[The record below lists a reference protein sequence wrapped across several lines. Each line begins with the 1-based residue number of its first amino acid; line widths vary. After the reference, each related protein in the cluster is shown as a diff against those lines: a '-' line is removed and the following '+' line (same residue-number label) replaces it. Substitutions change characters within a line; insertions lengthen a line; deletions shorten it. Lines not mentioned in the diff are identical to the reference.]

1 MSSDYDDFVDELPVL
16 GDEEWGA
23 LLSGAAGNLTTAT
36 AITMQAE
43 PSSTGPGTH
52 NLNANTSGAPAEPPP
67 QTVQDEAASDSES
80 TDYGD
85 DDIFDSTFL
94 QAVDALERGLTQAES
109 ALRTTTRHENGPS
122 EASTSANVITASPPA
137 SRKRKAC
144 EGPSGSS
151 ENAQKRTRVDES
163 GRFAP
168 SASTAKPD
176 PVNEVLAK
184 FEDELSCPIVAAHVT
199 NPCGHSFCGEC
210 GNQWLKINK
219 KTVCP
224 NCRTAVHRKAP
235 MIPNIALDHAI
246 SVYVSSLA
254 NNGNAEWASGGA
266 KFAEFVSRQE

>member
-23 LLSGAAGNLTTAT
+23 LLSGAAGNSTTAT
-36 AITMQAE
+36 ATTSRVE

-52 NLNANTSGAPAEPPP
+52 NLDTNTSGAPAEPPP
-67 QTVQDEAASDSES
+67 QTVQDGAASDSES

-109 ALRTTTRHENGPS
+109 A
-122 EASTSANVITASPPA
+122 SPPA

-168 SASTAKPD
+168 FASTAKPD

>member
-23 LLSGAAGNLTTAT
+23 LLSGAAGNATTAT
-36 AITMQAE
+36 ATTTRGE

-67 QTVQDEAASDSES
+67 QTVQDEAASDTES

-109 ALRTTTRHENGPS
+109 ALRTTTRQENGPS

-144 EGPSGSS
+144 EAPSGSS
-151 ENAQKRTRVDES
+151 ENAQKRTRVDER

-184 FEDELSCPIVAAHVT
+184 FEDELSCPIVAGHVT